1 MDERKRAVLM
11 GPITQLVSLKNE
23 PFGKVCA
30 GALAA
35 AAAVLCA
42 SMSAGVALAEEI
54 DGAALVDPTTATEL
68 AVAAEEPLDGEALA
82 DSTSTTD
89 TLDAAGETGTTEPS
103 EGEPSEKPAE
113 KVESALEAQN
123 VYVYLRLTGD
133 VEEVAESLG
142 LTVSNA
148 DGWCTVGVVKLEL
161 PLMADAKV
169 VNVSDVLP
177 AIREALK
184 NLDSHEPNAAL
195 AELVAEAE
203 WTALKVDDGATDYV
217 ENGTPAWHLDGTLE
231 LTAPKDDGS
240 DEGEPGGGATTNPG
254 EGDDGNGEEP
264 NPPVVEPEDP
274 AEPNQPA
281 NPEQPSVPKADA
293 STPEIP
299 AISFTAPQAT
309 RPQANLSSANTASS
323 PRSNGFSSGE
333 RTTVSAPADTTEA
346 ATTDEAVTEEVL
358 DDAVPMAARAAE
370 KTPLA
375 DCSGVP
381 IADEEVPMG
390 AFDAPVDPA
399 PWVAGLGAIGTA
411 LWGVIA
417 VRRRLLM
424 SHKLASFE
432 AEVLGVTAP
441 AETTAAVPG
450 ASRQLY

>member
-1 MDERKRAVLM
+1 M

-30 GALAA
+30 GALAAA

-68 AVAAEEPLDGEALA
+68 AVAAEELA
-82 DSTSTTD
+82 DNNVPAEGSTEITEPSD
-89 TLDAAGETGTTEPS
+89 SAGVTEPS
-103 EGEPSEKPAE
+103 EGESSKSP
-113 KVESALEAQN
+113 VESAEPALEAQN
-123 VYVYLRLTGD
+123 VYVYLKLTGD
-133 VEEVAESLG
+133 VEEVTESLG

-148 DGWCTVGVVKLEL
+148 DGWCTVGVIELKL
-161 PLMADAKV
+161 PLVTDVKV
-169 VNVSDVLP
+169 VDKAEVLP
-177 AIREALK
+177 AIQEALK
-184 NLDSHEPNAAL
+184 NLDPYEPNAAL
-195 AELVAEAE
+195 VELVAEAE
-203 WTALKVDDGATDYV
+203 WMALKVDDGATDYV
-217 ENGTPAWHLDGTLE
+217 ENGTPAWHLDGTLQ
-231 LTAPKDDGS
+231 LTAPKDGGNG
-240 DEGEPGGGATTNPG
+240 EGEPGDGGATTDPG
-254 EGDDGNGEEP
+254 EGDDDNAEEP
-264 NPPVVEPEDP
+264 NPPVVEPEEP
-274 AEPNQPA
+274 AEPDQPV
-281 NPEQPSVPKADA
+281 NPEDPKQPSAPKADA
-293 STPEIP
+293 PKPEVP
-299 AISFTAPQAT
+299 TISFTVPQVT
-309 RPQANLSSANTASS
+309 RPQANPRSANTAPS
-323 PRSNGFSSGE
+323 PRSNDFSAGE
-333 RTTVSAPADTTEA
+333 RTTISVPSDTTEA
-346 ATTDEAVTEEVL
+346 ATTDEAAVEEVL

-375 DCSGVP
+375 DCSGVS

>member
-1 MDERKRAVLM
+1 MLM

-23 PFGKVCA
+23 AFGKVFA
-30 GALAA
+30 GALAVA

-42 SMSAGVALAEEI
+42 SMSAGVAFAEEI

-68 AVAAEEPLDGEALA
+68 AVAAEEPA
-82 DSTSTTD
+82 DNNVPAEGSTEITEPSD
-89 TLDAAGETGTTEPS
+89 PAGVTEPS
-103 EGEPSEKPAE
+103 EGDSSESPVESEKPALA
-113 KVESALEAQN
+113 VQN

-161 PLMADAKV
+161 PLMVDAKV

-177 AIREALK
+177 AIQEALK
-184 NLDSHEPNAAL
+184 NLYPHEPNAAL
-195 AELVAEAE
+195 ADLVAEAE

-217 ENGTPAWHLDGTLE
+217 ANGTPAWHLDGTLE
-231 LTAPKDDGS
+231 LTAPKGDGS
-240 DEGEPGGGATTNPG
+240 DEGEPGDGGATTDPG

-299 AISFTAPQAT
+299 AISFTAPQAA
-309 RPQANLSSANTASS
+309 RPQANLRSTNAVSS

-346 ATTDEAVTEEVL
+346 AATDEVATEEVL

>member
-1 MDERKRAVLM
+1 M

-23 PFGKVCA
+23 AFGKVFA
-30 GALAA
+30 GALAVA

-42 SMSAGVALAEEI
+42 SMSAGMALAEEI

-68 AVAAEEPLDGEALA
+68 AVTAEEPADNNVLVE
-82 DSTSTTD
+82 DSTEMTESSSSA
-89 TLDAAGETGTTEPS
+89 DATKPS
-103 EGEPSEKPAE
+103 EGESSENSAGTYEPALA
-113 KVESALEAQN
+113 VQN
-123 VYVYLRLTGD
+123 VYVYLQLTGD

-148 DGWCTVGVVKLEL
+148 DGWCTVGVIELKL
-161 PLMADAKV
+161 PLVTDVKFVDEAE
-169 VNVSDVLP
+169 VLP
-177 AIREALK
+177 AIQEALK
-184 NLDSHEPNAAL
+184 NLDPYEPNAAL
-195 AELVAEAE
+195 AELVAKAE
-203 WTALKVDDGATDYV
+203 WTALKVDNGATDLV
-217 ENGTPAWHLDGTLE
+217 ANGTLTWHLDGTLE
-231 LTAPKDDGS
+231 LTAPKDDDS
-240 DEGEPGGGATTNPG
+240 DEGEPGDGGATTDPG
-254 EGDDGNGEEP
+254 EGDDGNAEEP
-264 NPPVVEPEDP
+264 NPPVVEPEKP

-281 NPEQPSVPKADA
+281 NPEQPSAPKADA
-293 STPEIP
+293 PKPEVP
-299 AISFTAPQAT
+299 TISFTLPQAT
-309 RPQANLSSANTASS
+309 RPQANLRSASTVSS
-323 PRSNGFSSGE
+323 PRSSDFSSGE
-333 RTTVSAPADTTEA
+333 RTTVSAPADTAEA
-346 ATTDEAVTEEVL
+346 ATADEVATEEVL